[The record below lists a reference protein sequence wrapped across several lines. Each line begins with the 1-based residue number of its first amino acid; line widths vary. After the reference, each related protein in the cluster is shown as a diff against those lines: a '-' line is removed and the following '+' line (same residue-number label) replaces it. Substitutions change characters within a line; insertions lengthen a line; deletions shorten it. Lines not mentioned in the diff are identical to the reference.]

1 MAILVTSGPG
11 TRHEK
16 ESLNDYIARIDPA
29 ECPFYSNLAS
39 GTVTA
44 TKHEWTVQ
52 ELTAASASNFK
63 SEGPDTSDSDG
74 VVPTRLENAVSLST
88 KDGKV
93 SGTYNRISTAGGQR
107 ETARQKMLKG
117 LELRRDLEAILTAN
131 NIKVLTN
138 SPRELAGAPTWITN
152 GSVGTTTGALSDGVG
167 TTAVAAGTDRA
178 FVTIDYVD
186 DSMQAAFEDGGNPR
200 AMYMTPGLKK
210 RFSKIPD
217 AIAGGSSG
225 SSGASANEVQQT
237 NAEPMVFVG
246 AASAYLSDFGR
257 LEVIPSRH
265 MIAKTVLGI
274 DHDHARKLT
283 TPNGSMVDKD
293 LAKVGDSERFQII
306 WEGTLEFDA
315 PKAHFG
321 IFALDPAL
329 SS

>member
-1 MAILVTSGPG
+1 MAILVSSGPG

-39 GTVTA
+39 GSVTA

-52 ELTAASASNFK
+52 ELTAASASNFA
-63 SEGPDTSDSDG
+63 SEGPDGTDSNG
-74 VVPTRLENAVSLST
+74 VVPTRLENSVSLST

-131 NIKVLTN
+131 NPKVLTN
-138 SPRELAGAPTWITN
+138 SPRELGGMPTWISN
-152 GSVGTTTGALSDGVG
+152 GSVGTTTGALSSGTGVS
-167 TTAVAAGTDRA
+167 AVAPGTDRA

-186 DSMQAAFEDGGNPR
+186 DSMQAAYEDGGNPR
-200 AMYMTPGLKK
+200 AMYMRPGLKK

-217 AIAGGSSG
+217 AIAGGSG
-225 SSGASANEVQQT
+225 TTGASMNEVQQT
-237 NAEPMVFVG
+237 RAEPMVFVG

-283 TPNGSMVDKD
+283 TPGGSMVDKD
-293 LAKVGDSERFQII
+293 LSKVGDSDRFQII
-306 WEGTLEFDA
+306 WEGTLEADA

-329 SS
+329 TS